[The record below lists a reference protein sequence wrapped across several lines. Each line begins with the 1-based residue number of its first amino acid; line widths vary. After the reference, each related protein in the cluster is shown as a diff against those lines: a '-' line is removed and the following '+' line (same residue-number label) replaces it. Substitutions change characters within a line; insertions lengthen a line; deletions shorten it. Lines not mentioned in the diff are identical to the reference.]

1 MNPGN
6 CYLYEYDNIRKIRNV
21 GFFKITRHYH
31 TCILQIQAR
40 GIGVRPQ
47 EKADLYVFFQDGERT
62 IAKCLG
68 SLPCMAQSLSAR
80 ISVSESE
87 FPENRT
93 LERIDGFFLKPAS
106 PGSLLFWVA
115 SHMVPKNITMY
126 EDLQAPEEAPVTPE
140 AAPATPPEETPVT
153 PPEEALMAPP
163 EGTPVT
169 PPETV
174 LEGSLPPEETSED
187 DMPQVAVPSENAMSE
202 EAQSMQDEI
211 IPETETTAAE
221 SIAKPEAFTEDI
233 SPESETAED
242 VELEPESFSEDITS
256 EQETFS
262 EETVR
267 QTTSGDMADME
278 QSAGT
283 CESDDSTGF
292 CDTAAGTRQSDDSAG
307 SCDTAADTDSERPNR
322 SAKKIQ
328 RSDLTLLPR
337 KFWFLANN
345 SFLLHGYHNY
355 NHLLLVEEDGHYWLG
370 VPGIYDSHEARAA
383 GLFGFP
389 QFTRSYVEILDLGED
404 ERNDDADFGH
414 WCRYIK

>member
-47 EKADLYVFFQDGERT
+47 EKVDLYVFFQDGERT
-62 IAKCLG
+62 IAKRLG

-106 PGSLLFWVA
+106 PDSLLFWVA

-140 AAPATPPEETPVT
+140 EAPATLPEETLMV
-153 PPEEALMAPP
+153 PPEEA
-163 EGTPVT
+163 PVT

-174 LEGSLPPEETSED
+174 LDDDLPPEETSED
-187 DMPQVAVPSENAMSE
+187 DMPQIAVPPETVTPE
-202 EAQSMQDEI
+202 EAQSMQEEVM
-211 IPETETTAAE
+211 PEPETTAAE
-221 SIAKPEAFTEDI
+221 SIAKPESFTEDI
-233 SPESETAED
+233 TP
-242 VELEPESFSEDITS
+242 
-256 EQETFS
+256 EQETCS

-267 QTTSGDMADME
+267 QTASGDMADME
-278 QSAGT
+278 Q
-283 CESDDSTGF
+283 
-292 CDTAAGTRQSDDSAG
+292 SAG